1 MQIEVRDR
9 EQSAIDSTGP
19 TSRLKAFFQRIP
31 IPFPLKSR
39 RRVSPRRE
47 VATSNLEV
55 ISNLLSTMYFKNPT
69 EYIERFKLRVFKR
82 MMLQSPDAKAAMTLK
97 KLSVLADGWEIYD
110 GDQEGGDVQGEFCR
124 HVLNQLPGGFDPVI
138 ENTLDALVFG
148 FSLSEKVYQDPYEKG
163 DFRGL
168 IGYDV
173 IRDKPVYDF
182 VINTSDKGEITG
194 FIQNQ
199 EESGPVE
206 IPPWKM
212 VYFGY
217 QSSSDNPYGYSDLC
231 PAFQHVFAQTVMDE
245 SWPTALKR
253 FAMPVLIAKYSGSK
267 RTKSQKDYLK
277 TVLKQI
283 DEESGILLE
292 GSIESLD
299 YLEQGSSNMAYTAYQ
314 RHQDYRSQRIRMSC
328 LVPDLAISEGT
339 RFGSKALGQSQV
351 ETFASSVIRQIR
363 RNLAAAIN
371 DQIIRPLIDYNFE
384 NVDNYPIFA
393 FGSAENEDNVALAD
407 VIAMFVEKGIMF
419 VPEDRVWI
427 REKYGMPML
436 KRVEEANQMI
446 PEPEEEGD
454 DDDPIDV
461 DPESIEEGMNN
472 DA

>member
-1 MQIEVRDR
+1 MQIEVKDR
-9 EQSAIDSTGP
+9 AQSSIESTGP
-19 TSRLKAFFQRIP
+19 VSRLKAFFQRIP

-47 VATSNLEV
+47 IAQSNMEV
-55 ISNLLSTMYFKNPT
+55 IGNWLSNQYFKNPT
-69 EYIERFKLRVFKR
+69 EYIGRYKLRVFKR

-97 KLSVLADGWEIYD
+97 KLSVLADGWEIHN
-110 GDQEGGDVQGEFCR
+110 GEQEGGDKQGEFCR
-124 HVLNQLPGGFDPVI
+124 YVLRQLPDGFDPVI
-138 ENTLDALVFG
+138 ENTLDALIFG
-148 FSLSEKVYQDPYEKG
+148 FSLSEKVYQLPYEKG
-163 DFRGL
+163 EFRGL
-168 IGYDV
+168 IGYNV

-199 EESGPVE
+199 EVAGPVE

-217 QSSSDNPYGYSDLC
+217 QNSSDNPYGYSDLC
-231 PAFQHVFAQTVMDE
+231 PAFQHVFAQSVMDE

-253 FAMPVLIAKYSGSK
+253 YAMPVLLAKYSGSK
-267 RTKSQKDYLK
+267 RTKSDEDYLK

-283 DEESGILLE
+283 DEESGILLK
-292 GSIESLD
+292 GQIESLE
-299 YLEQGSSNMAYTAYQ
+299 YLEQGSSNMAYAAYQ

-363 RNLAAAIN
+363 RNLASAIN
-371 DQIIRPLIDYNFE
+371 NQIIRPLIDYNFE
-384 NVDNYPIFA
+384 DVENYPTFG
-393 FGSAENEDNVALAD
+393 FGSAENDANVALAD
-407 VIAMFVEKGIMF
+407 VIGVFVDKGIMF
-419 VPEDRVWI
+419 PEEDRDWI

-436 KRVEEANQMI
+436 KRVEEANELI
-446 PEPEEEGD
+446 PTT
-454 DDDPIDV
+454 DDDPIEV
-461 DPESIEEGMNN
+461 DPEEVEEGINN
-472 DA
+472 DG